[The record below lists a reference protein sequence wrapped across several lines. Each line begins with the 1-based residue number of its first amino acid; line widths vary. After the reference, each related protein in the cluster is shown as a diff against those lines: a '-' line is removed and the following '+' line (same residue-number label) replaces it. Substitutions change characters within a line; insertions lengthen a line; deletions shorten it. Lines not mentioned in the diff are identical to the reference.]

1 MRFETHQTVRKGL
14 QVAVLITGGRRL
26 YWQPLREGPPAP
38 QNSAS
43 GAPRSSSTGHRWAVR
58 GGPLVEGSIGETILL
73 RKIFRVPAGRPD
85 FGSELCLPHRRLQ
98 LT

>member
-26 YWQPLREGPPAP
+26 LWQPLREGPPAP

-43 GAPRSSSTGHRWAVR
+43 GALRSSSTGHRRAVR
-58 GGPLVEGSIGETILL
+58 GGRWSRAVSARRFYSARSFVCQPD
-73 RKIFRVPAGRPD
+73 VPTSDPSYVFPIVD
-85 FGSELCLPHRRLQ
+85 YN
-98 LT
+98 